1 MSKKRII
8 ERYFLRQKYSRG
20 KLMML
25 IKRKSKENQK
35 MIALRVLTIALTN
48 VWNKFRNLVLK
59 KLPMQI
65 KLLL

>member
-25 IKRKSKENQK
+25 IKRKSKDDRTSRPNNSLDER
-35 MIALRVLTIALTN
+35 LE
-48 VWNKFRNLVLK
+48 
-59 KLPMQI
+59 
-65 KLLL
+65 